1 MLKIDG
7 YSIELTRGDTL
18 RLTISLQDSEG
29 NPVSLTDLDHLWFR
43 LKKKAKDETILI
55 EKSGDPVQSLIALD
69 EPDTENIPF
78 GKYKYE
84 IEVVTSDDEHYTV
97 IANQDFTIGE
107 ELENH

>member
-18 RLTISLQDSEG
+18 HLTITLQDSEG
-29 NPVSLTDLDHLWFR
+29 NPVTLTDQDKLWFR
-43 LKKKAKDETILI
+43 LKKKAKDGFILI
-55 EKSGDPVQSLIALD
+55 EKLGDPVQSLIVLD
-69 EPDTENIPF
+69 ELDTEDIPF
-78 GKYKYE
+78 GRYKYE
-84 IEVVTSDDEHYTV
+84 IEVVTSVDEHYTV